1 MYIYG
6 IVYPLEEMEWTEFW
20 NDATM
25 MIKLKE
31 NIAG

>member
-6 IVYPLEEMEWTEFW
+6 FVYPLEEMELTEFW
-20 NDATM
+20 NDVTI

-31 NIAG
+31 NLAG

>member
-6 IVYPLEEMEWTEFW
+6 FVYPLEEMEWIEFW
-20 NDATM
+20 NDPTM

-31 NIAG
+31 KRAG